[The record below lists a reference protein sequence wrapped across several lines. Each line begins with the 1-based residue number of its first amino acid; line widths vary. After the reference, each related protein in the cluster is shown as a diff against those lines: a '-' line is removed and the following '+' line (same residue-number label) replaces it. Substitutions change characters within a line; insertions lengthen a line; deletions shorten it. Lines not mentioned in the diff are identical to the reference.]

1 MTAAED
7 GRRPI
12 RRALVSVYDKSGL
25 PELLTALGEHGVE
38 IVSTGQTAQLVA
50 SLGLPVTRQGALAHP
65 ASPQPIGFEE
75 VIEAPPF
82 FMSARQQ
89 RLEHESHRVA
99 LGKAGL
105 GEHHE
110 RRPGFGRADHE
121 AVEA

>member
-1 MTAAED
+1 MAHVGPRQGRIVRCGKAAFD
-7 GRRPI
+7 P
-12 RRALVSVYDKSGL
+12 RRAVTRALRGCCRFSVRWMIEPDRGL
-25 PELLTALGEHGVE
+25 AP
-38 IVSTGQTAQLVA
+38 
-50 SLGLPVTRQGALAHP
+50 LGLPVSRQGALAHP

-105 GEHHE
+105 GEHRE